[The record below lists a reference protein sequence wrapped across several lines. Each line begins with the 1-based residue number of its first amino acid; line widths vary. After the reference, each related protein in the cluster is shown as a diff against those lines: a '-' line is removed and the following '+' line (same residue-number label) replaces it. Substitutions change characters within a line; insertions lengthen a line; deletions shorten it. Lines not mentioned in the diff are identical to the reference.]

1 MMNLLLSGSLSF
13 VIAFV
18 AIPAIIRVADEK
30 GLFDVPDARKLH
42 NRPIASLGGVGV
54 FIGFFLSLFLTV
66 SLQQNPE
73 FQFFY
78 AAALLVFFLGIK
90 DDILI
95 LSASK
100 KLLGQIAAAAIVIHL
115 ANVRIDSMHGFL
127 GIYDLP
133 DYISYPLSYFTVIV
147 VVNAFNLI
155 DGIDGLAGSLG
166 VLTTAVFGV
175 YFAVAHLTSYAVLS
189 FAFTGA
195 LGAFLVYNY
204 NPAKIFMG
212 DSGSLLLGLVNAI
225 LVIKFIT
232 VADSVSG
239 SFPITSSV
247 AIGFSILVVPL
258 FDTLRVF
265 TVRILHKRSPF
276 SADRNHIHH
285 LLLDVGFNHTQVTLI
300 CFAINGG
307 FIVLAYTARSLGSTV
322 LLTGMIGLSFA
333 LIACIKYFRKR
344 PVLVVAS
351 STYPVIQEIKTSKVV
366 ALQSE
371 EAAVA
376 RQ

>member
-1 MMNLLLSGSLSF
+1 
-13 VIAFV
+13 
-18 AIPAIIRVADEK
+18 
-30 GLFDVPDARKLH
+30 
-42 NRPIASLGGVGV
+42 
-54 FIGFFLSLFLTV
+54 
-66 SLQQNPE
+66 
-73 FQFFY
+73 
-78 AAALLVFFLGIK
+78 
-90 DDILI
+90 
-95 LSASK
+95 
-100 KLLGQIAAAAIVIHL
+100 
-115 ANVRIDSMHGFL
+115 
-127 GIYDLP
+127 
-133 DYISYPLSYFTVIV
+133 VIV

-166 VLTTAVFGV
+166 VLTTAVFGA
-175 YFAVAHLTSYAVLS
+175 YFTMAHMTSYAVLS

-212 DSGSLLLGLVNAI
+212 DSGSLLLGLINSI

-300 CFAINGG
+300 CLAINGG
-307 FIVLAYTARSLGSTV
+307 FIVRAYTARSLGSTV